1 MKVCSSSAVG
11 FGAPTGTGGGVG
23 SFTGS
28 SAGFFAGS
36 LAGSMRGLAGSVVS
50 AGFGDFEV
58 TGFLEK
64 GLISYECMDVMSQ

>member
-11 FGAPTGTGGGVG
+11 FGASTGTGGGVG

-36 LAGSMRGLAGSVVS
+36 LAVSVGGLAGWVVS
-50 AGFGDFEV
+50 AGLGDFEV
-58 TGFLEK
+58 TGFWK
-64 GLISYECMDVMSQ
+64 RD